1 MTLSANLRR
10 CVLGGALLASSALRT
25 QAQHGGR
32 GPGGLGGGPGGPGGG
47 NPGAMGSNPN
57 GDFGNRGPGGGG
69 FGGNSAAPR
78 TGLQLAPPGRW
89 WNDKRVARSLN
100 LRADQQHRMDDIL
113 AANKGTLIGLYS
125 NLKHEEDRLTSM
137 SREDLQD
144 EGKVFA
150 GIDRVA
156 QARADLEKA
165 NAHTLLQIR
174 KELDA
179 QQLAELDREVAPGR

>member
-1 MTLSANLRR
+1 
-10 CVLGGALLASSALRT
+10 
-25 QAQHGGR
+25 
-32 GPGGLGGGPGGPGGG
+32 
-47 NPGAMGSNPN
+47 
-57 GDFGNRGPGGGG
+57 
-69 FGGNSAAPR
+69 
-78 TGLQLAPPGRW
+78 
-89 WNDKRVARSLN
+89 
-100 LRADQQHRMDDIL
+100 MDDIL
-113 AANKGTLIGLYS
+113 AANKGTLLSLYS

-144 EGKVFA
+144 EAKVFA

-179 QQLAELDREVAPGR
+179 QQLAELDREVASWR